1 MIYFC
6 ANSPFDLY
14 RSISFCDIGF
24 MSYMFISRTFA
35 FLLPLKIPHIPQ
47 TIYISLFFAATVIF
61 ESEVKVKVSQSCLTL
76 CDPMDY
82 TVHGILQARILKW
95 VVFPFSK
102 GSSQPRDWTQVSH
115 IAGKFFTCWA
125 TRQAQE
131 YWSGYLS
138 FRQWIFPTHES
149 NWGLLHCRGT
159 LYQMS
164 YDRSPIPIL
173 TRLKIHFFV

>member
-24 MSYMFISRTFA
+24 MSYMFISPTFA

-102 GSSQPRDWTQVSH
+102 GSSQPRD
-115 IAGKFFTCWA
+115 
-125 TRQAQE
+125 
-131 YWSGYLS
+131 
-138 FRQWIFPTHES
+138 
-149 NWGLLHCRGT
+149 
-159 LYQMS
+159 
-164 YDRSPIPIL
+164 
-173 TRLKIHFFV
+173 